1 MPAVINLGGGYRLPR
16 RTAPAREGSPK
27 APTAEEYA
35 AAIGGRLRELDREH
49 ELGEPELLLEP
60 GGYLVSDA
68 AVLLA
73 SVGLRKR
80 RRAGDGARRLGL
92 SREHVLRT
100 TSCGG

>member
-1 MPAVINLGGGYRLPR
+1 MINLGGGYRVPR
-16 RTAPAREGSPK
+16 PHGVGPGGITE

-73 SVGLRKR
+73 RSACASAGGRETAPSTGSSSRTR
-80 RRAGDGARRLGL
+80 R
-92 SREHVLRT
+92 RT